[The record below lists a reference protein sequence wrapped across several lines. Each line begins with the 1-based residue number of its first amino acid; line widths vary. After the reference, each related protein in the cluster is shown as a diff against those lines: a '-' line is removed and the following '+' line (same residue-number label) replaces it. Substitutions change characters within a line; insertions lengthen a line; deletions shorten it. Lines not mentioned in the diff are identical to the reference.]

1 MSHAA
6 ALFWRGLVRGVRD
19 RNGAELPVGNP
30 PKPMRCRLQIHPH
43 TDAGAGSTVKRGKE
57 EEKEIQGSLVSTRR
71 ERASPRGSGLALEK
85 ETGP

>member
-1 MSHAA
+1 M
-6 ALFWRGLVRGVRD
+6 
-19 RNGAELPVGNP
+19 
-30 PKPMRCRLQIHPH
+30 
-43 TDAGAGSTVKRGKE
+43 KRGKE